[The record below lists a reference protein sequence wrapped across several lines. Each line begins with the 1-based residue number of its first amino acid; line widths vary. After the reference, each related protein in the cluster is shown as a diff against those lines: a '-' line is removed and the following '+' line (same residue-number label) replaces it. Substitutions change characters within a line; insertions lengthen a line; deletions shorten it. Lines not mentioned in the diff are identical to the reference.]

1 MLEHEVSY
9 LSTNCSQVC
18 LIDSSRPSKP
28 SFAVTLNA
36 STTAPNPHD
45 SNPITYLQFAK
56 PYGLTILDA
65 TTPQPTRGSRYRT
78 TLKVFQRSA
87 QKQCQLP
94 RIEYVPDPEDESTA
108 HAHPNSPVA
117 TCSSDTLAVD
127 WSSNDPSRGAYCLL
141 HIRFLPATGIE
152 GSPNTV
158 LVTLKAQTE
167 ISTLP
172 HKSQLSN
179 SGFETCHAVIQLS
192 IDQKAAPTLLADFEH
207 IQGRAESLQSL
218 IKQVELDTTNLRKA
232 QGPSS
237 SHESSTALTNQH
249 DAASKYQELEQI
261 RQKLGTLRSQL
272 SYVRPVTIFRQSLAG
287 QAESRVDS
295 DGDFNGGTKAHLV
308 PQTELNLEHSSC
320 TPLKREECPT
330 TQREGQKL
338 DLALLDVSI
347 LTLVRSML
355 LRSREPRL
363 VLPSNLYSRT
373 NIGRSR
379 SWGSSKVY

>member
-1 MLEHEVSY
+1 MLEHKVSY
-9 LSTNCSQVC
+9 LSTNCSQVY

-28 SFAVTLNA
+28 SFTVTLNA
-36 STTAPNPHD
+36 STTAPSPHD
-45 SNPITYLQFAK
+45 SNPITYLQFGK

-78 TLKVFQRSA
+78 TLKVFQRST

-117 TCSSDTLAVD
+117 TGNSDTLAVD
-127 WSSNDPSRGAYCLL
+127 WSSNDPSRGVYCLL

-152 GSPNTV
+152 GFPNTV

-167 ISTLP
+167 IITLP
-172 HKSQLSN
+172 HLSQLSN

-192 IDQKAAPTLLADFEH
+192 VDQKAAPTLLADFEH
-207 IQGRAESLQSL
+207 IQGRAENLQSL
-218 IKQVELDTTNLRKA
+218 IKQVELDTTNLRKE
-232 QGPSS
+232 QGPFS
-237 SHESSTALTNQH
+237 SHDSSTALADKN
-249 DAASKYQELEQI
+249 DAASKYHELEQI

-287 QAESRVDS
+287 EAESRVDS
-295 DGDFNGGTKAHLV
+295 GEDFNGGSKAHPV
-308 PQTELNLEHSSC
+308 PQPELHLEHSSC
-320 TPLKREECPT
+320 VPLKKRACPT
-330 TQREGQKL
+330 TQREGQYL
-338 DLALLDVSI
+338 DPALLDLSI

-355 LRSREPRL
+355 LHSREPRL

-373 NIGRSR
+373 NIGCSR
-379 SWGSSKVY
+379 SWGCSKVY